1 MLRRISCFTLI
12 ATLSGCQGG
21 APAEEGGGTTAGP
34 TAGSTA
40 GSTAADSANT
50 SDPTASA
57 TVDPDDGSTDDDTG
71 PGGGQSCTDLVSQIT
86 EAGLGEHLAAFVEHA
101 DANAGNRAAGTP
113 GHEAS
118 AAYVE
123 QTLVAA
129 GYDVEVQ
136 PFELERFSINAEP
149 VLEQTAP
156 QPVVFPASAFAVA
169 EYSGA
174 GDVTAPLTPVDLQLG
189 PGNATTSGCEPGDFG
204 PFPAGNIALIQRGGC
219 TFAAKVQN
227 AQAAGAS
234 GVVLFNQGSDGSNQG
249 LFGGTLGAGAGIDIP
264 VVFATYDTG
273 ETLAGTNGA
282 VVHLVVDA
290 TVEVVETHNVIVDT
304 PWGDPNDLIMY
315 GAHLD
320 SVPAG
325 PGINDNG
332 TGSAALLEVAKAVAD
347 CSLRRRI
354 RFAWWGAEEVGLLG
368 SNHYVEEL
376 SPEERATH
384 RFYLNFDMIG
394 SPNYARLIYDGDGS
408 AFDNAGPGNSD
419 ELEALFIDY
428 FASLGLP
435 TGAAAFDLR
444 SDYAAFVMAG
454 IPSGGIFTGAEGTK
468 TAEQAELYGGQA
480 GEPFDACYHQG
491 CDGFDN
497 VDLQLAAQIGEAI
510 AYSVEVYALDE

>member
-1 MLRRISCFTLI
+1 MLRRISCLALI
-12 ATLSGCQGG
+12 ATVSGCQDG
-21 APAEEGGGTTAGP
+21 ALAEEGGG
-34 TAGSTA
+34 STA
-40 GSTAADSANT
+40 GTTSESGAADSATT
-50 SDPTASA
+50 SDPTVDA
-57 TVDPDDGSTDDDTG
+57 TVDPDDGSSDDDAGPG

-86 EAGLGEHLAAFVEHA
+86 ETGIGEHLAAFVEHA
-101 DANAGNRAAGTP
+101 TANAGNRAAGSP
-113 GHEAS
+113 GYDAS
-118 AAYVE
+118 ATYVE
-123 QTLVAA
+123 QTLAAA
-129 GYDVEVQ
+129 GYDVQIQ
-136 PFELERFSINAEP
+136 PFEFERFSVNAAP

-156 QPVVFPASAFAVA
+156 QPVAFPASDFAVA
-169 EYSGA
+169 DYSGA

-189 PGNATTSGCEPGDFG
+189 PGNAATSGCEPGDFG
-204 PFPAGNIALIQRGGC
+204 TFPAGNIALIQRGNC

-227 AQAAGAS
+227 AQAAGAA

-249 LFGGTLGAGAGIDIP
+249 LFGGTLGAGNGIDIP
-264 VVFATYDTG
+264 VVFATYGTG

-290 TVEVVETHNVIVDT
+290 TIELVQTHNVIVDT
-304 PWGDPNDLIMY
+304 PYGDPNDLIMY

-347 CSLRRRI
+347 CSLRRRV

-368 SNHYVEEL
+368 SNHYVEQL
-376 SPEERATH
+376 TPEERATH

-408 AFDNAGPGNSD
+408 AFDSPGPGNSD

-435 TGAAAFDLR
+435 TGAAEFNLR

-454 IPSGGIFTGAEGTK
+454 IPSGGVFTGAEGTK
-468 TAEQAELYGGQA
+468 TQQQAELYGGQA

-491 CDGFDN
+491 CDGFEN
-497 VDLQLAAQIGEAI
+497 VDLELAAQIGEAI